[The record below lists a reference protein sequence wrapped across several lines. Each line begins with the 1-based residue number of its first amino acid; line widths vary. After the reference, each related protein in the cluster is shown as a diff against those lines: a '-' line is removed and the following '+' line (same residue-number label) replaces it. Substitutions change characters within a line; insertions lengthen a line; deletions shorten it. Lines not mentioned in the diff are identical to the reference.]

1 MIVEFIWHYFSIHPR
16 DKETIASR
24 LALAGRAV
32 AYGQD
37 VDFQGPFP
45 TSFSLSGN
53 SLTIEY
59 DDDLEVKNNEGFE
72 VISFYTCYLVCATY
86 RCFNYCYR
94 MKYLSWTFTL
104 NDNVNCLKPI
114 VKKTHIKFF
123 FIFKKYLYYV

>member
-1 MIVEFIWHYFSIHPR
+1 MFNRSAVQILIHVCKPTFIPLWVIVEFIWHYFSIHPR

-72 VISFYTCYLVCATY
+72 VTSF
-86 RCFNYCYR
+86 
-94 MKYLSWTFTL
+94 
-104 NDNVNCLKPI
+104 
-114 VKKTHIKFF
+114 
-123 FIFKKYLYYV
+123 